1 MDRDG
6 SWTQSCSVE
15 GCHWL
20 PILLAHMQPEGFM
33 KRSAGFSLPLSIL
46 NSFYLFTK
54 DESRCGSLLSKEA
67 PTAFWNLIQL
77 GFLTS
82 SAL

>member
-15 GCHWL
+15 GM
-20 PILLAHMQPEGFM
+20 PLASYLTSSHAARGIYET
-33 KRSAGFSLPLSIL
+33 AGFSLPLSIL